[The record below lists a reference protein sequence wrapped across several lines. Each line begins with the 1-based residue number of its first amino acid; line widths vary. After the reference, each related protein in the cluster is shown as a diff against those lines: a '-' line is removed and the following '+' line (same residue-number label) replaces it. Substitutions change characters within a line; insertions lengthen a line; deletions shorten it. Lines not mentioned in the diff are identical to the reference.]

1 MPFQIP
7 FFSRSSQP
15 SPVVSATGRSTV
27 PHSAAGCSAAP
38 DFKFIND
45 LLDDLRWANGS
56 SVALKVGLERF
67 AKAAVGFPEN
77 GDFDAAVTQAIASY
91 SNHQRRLIA
100 KALASAADPLRSVSQ
115 DLQNTPY
122 HGDKELRLHA
132 AARVEALKQAGV
144 RLSSLLKTVADKASE
159 PDLTRDA
166 AISFDPRSYQQ
177 LLNDFVGGVL
187 SNVDQSTLFAR
198 FERLLAGGEAKVATT
213 MTEVELDAYHASI
226 ELTMARLDKASLE
239 RVLYWFEKQS
249 VELSERT
256 PAIANGAAP
265 ARPTARTPLLA
276 LCRRDEDYA
285 ARELAKLR
293 NIAQQVATRT
303 AQAPLGHAQLRDL
316 ANRLTVFASAASST
330 GHVEQAS
337 TVDRER
343 AASLLPDLADVAT
356 KVDHYERAWLTVAPE
371 DAARRLQKCHRSLS
385 AILRCAA
392 QSGHPSTVDK
402 AMTLV
407 RTAAPILARLTDL
420 AISRLQQPS
429 TSSGGNAQWQAEVEA
444 HAIKIQRA
452 VTDADKQIVS
462 ESESELKDLIPEAQ
476 VDSVPPLVA
485 RLGSGSADERER
497 ASAEVDSLVRLIE
510 RVATIAGA
518 SEEAR
523 QVLPMFYMR
532 VAMLLRMS
540 GHLLNDDQLRRL
552 SRCEDIG
559 MPMRKLCNFARM
571 HRDQLRLCFEAATPR
586 EFATAMANAV
596 RAGMRLISDTLCHG
610 GTHTVGA
617 ARDIAFERSGSMMA
631 KAMGEITARFGKREL
646 GRVYARLQAP
656 EFQALH
662 HVLHR
667 LVSASPYD
675 LSTDAGLRLPI
686 DALPDVHVLAGMHE
700 AIRTL
705 QGDTARVT
713 GKSPSAPRSI
723 SEARWDEVTSF
734 LCGSGKVL
742 DPSQFWELEAPDA
755 GAGDAAKMVSTGA
768 KMAEPAGGQEPPA
781 LDRTRSR
788 EATRR
793 VPMPSWEDSWN
804 AEDEVSIHD
813 EDPNWVHP
821 DATHDDQ
828 MRSGIGE
835 ALRDVVDASHQA
847 VADGLGALTQ
857 WERRA
862 HRPASN
868 MLMEGRNRD
877 VYVALQVLSTALQRI
892 DTSILRPADRKVI
905 QDAIQNDK
913 WTLDGFAEVAR
924 TLTTVSQFNA
934 QYLDKAEDQSILNQV
949 KASTK
954 ALNDVIKLIDKKRP
968 KGPNDFGFRFR
979 NAGSVM
985 TLG

>member
-56 SVALKVGLERF
+56 SFALKAGLERF

-91 SNHQRRLIA
+91 SNHQRQLIA
-100 KALASAADPLRSVSQ
+100 KALASAADAIRSVSQ

-132 AARVEALKQAGV
+132 AARVEALKQAGI
-144 RLSSLLKTVADKASE
+144 RLSSLLKTVADKASPSQ

-239 RVLYWFEKQS
+239 RVLNWFEKQS

-256 PAIANGAAP
+256 PAIADGAAP
-265 ARPTARTPLLA
+265 ARPTLLE

-316 ANRLTVFASAASST
+316 ANRLTVFASAASAT

-371 DAARRLQKCHRSLS
+371 DTAGRLQKCHRSLS

-444 HAIKIQRA
+444 HAIEIKHA

-462 ESESELKDLIPEAQ
+462 ESESALNALIPEAR
-476 VDSVPPLVA
+476 VDSVPSLVA

-510 RVATIAGA
+510 RVATIAPA
-518 SEEAR
+518 SEEAG
-523 QVLPMFYMR
+523 QVLPMFNMR
-532 VAMLLRMS
+532 VAMFLRMS

-596 RAGMRLISDTLCHG
+596 RAGMRLISDTLYHG
-610 GTHTVGA
+610 GTHTVDQ
-617 ARDIAFERSGSMMA
+617 ARDTAFKRSGSMMA

-667 LVSASPYD
+667 LDSASPYD
-675 LSTDAGLRLPI
+675 LGTDAGLRLPI
-686 DALPDVHVLAGMHE
+686 DALPDVRVLAGMHE

-705 QGDTARVT
+705 QGDTALVT

-755 GAGDAAKMVSTGA
+755 GAGDAAEMVSTGA

-793 VPMPSWEDSWN
+793 VPIPSWEVSWN
-804 AEDEVSIHD
+804 AEDEVSIHG

-828 MRSGIGE
+828 IPSGIRE
-835 ALRDVVDASHQA
+835 ALREMVDASHQA
-847 VADGLGALTQ
+847 VADGLGA
-857 WERRA
+857 
-862 HRPASN
+862 
-868 MLMEGRNRD
+868 
-877 VYVALQVLSTALQRI
+877 
-892 DTSILRPADRKVI
+892 
-905 QDAIQNDK
+905 
-913 WTLDGFAEVAR
+913 
-924 TLTTVSQFNA
+924 
-934 QYLDKAEDQSILNQV
+934 
-949 KASTK
+949 
-954 ALNDVIKLIDKKRP
+954 
-968 KGPNDFGFRFR
+968 
-979 NAGSVM
+979 
-985 TLG
+985 